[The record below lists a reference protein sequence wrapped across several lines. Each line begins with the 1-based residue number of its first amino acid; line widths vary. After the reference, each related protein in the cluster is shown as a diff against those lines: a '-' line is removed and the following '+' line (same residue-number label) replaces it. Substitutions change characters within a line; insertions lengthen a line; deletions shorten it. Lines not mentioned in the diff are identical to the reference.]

1 MPYGVGSGAEFVV
14 GAEAQL
20 QLSVAELTP
29 AGKMAVVGS
38 AVVGPDC
45 ELGET
50 VDGAATEKLVVPEAA
65 GLQKH
70 QAVANTEPEKPLE
83 QKDYIP
89 QEWEQGVQGWMQ
101 I

>member
-1 MPYGVGSGAEFVV
+1 MVFVVPCGVGSGAEFVV

-20 QLSVAELTP
+20 QVQVSAAELAL

-50 VDGAATEKLVVPEAA
+50 VDGAATVVEKPVVPEVA
-65 GLQKH
+65 G
-70 QAVANTEPEKPLE
+70 
-83 QKDYIP
+83 
-89 QEWEQGVQGWMQ
+89 
-101 I
+101 